1 MQHACQRVS
10 LQPNLHDPAG
20 TSNRCSSA
28 CETAKHNSCCP
39 HHSNQDMTSQ
49 QHAHTTCRLTA
60 AAEAAMHLHHCAHN
74 IPQPVHPPA
83 LQMTR
88 KRRQA
93 FHVHPPHQQI
103 QVALSTSE
111 GPMTARDP
119 TRMPFQEVHAFQHN
133 FWLPVAHICKKQ
145 GLHKHS
151 RACAAAAASAQPAG
165 QHTRHA
171 PGRHQTPIHTDIV
184 LGCQPRMRK
193 AREL

>member
-1 MQHACQRVS
+1 MHAKGCPCSPVCTTQLAPATAAAAPVR
-10 LQPNLHDPAG
+10 QPSTTPAAH
-20 TSNRCSSA
+20 TIQTRIS
-28 CETAKHNSCCP
+28 
-39 HHSNQDMTSQ
+39 HHSSMRIQRAGLN
-49 QHAHTTCRLTA
+49 A

-103 QVALSTSE
+103 QVASSKSE

-119 TRMPFQEVHAFQHN
+119 TRMPFQEVHAFQHD

-145 GLHKHS
+145 GPHKHS